1 MAGFK
6 KVMLT
11 ERENSITQNV
21 SNEFSRAGQAVEQNF
36 DASYSAKKLNELYN
50 EFDSIALDDMTA
62 NKVETMPVSVS
73 KTSTKTKI
81 YLTAGA
87 FIALLLMFLV
97 IYNFVV
103 INSLNGGIK
112 LLQDEVT
119 YKEYQVASKAN
130 TVNNLTDSS
139 TVEAE
144 LIENGYVQI
153 DDNNMIVLD
162 AGSASSSAQFTGKTN
177 WFDAF
182 CNFISNVFG
191 G

>member
-6 KVMLT
+6 KVVLT
-11 ERENSITQNV
+11 ERENSITQ
-21 SNEFSRAGQAVEQNF
+21 SVEPQVNTADERF
-36 DASYSAKKLNELYN
+36 DTSYSAKKLNELYS
-50 EFDSIALDDMTA
+50 EFDSIALEDVTESS
-62 NKVETMPVSVS
+62 VESMPVVREKASA
-73 KTSTKTKI
+73 KTKV
-81 YLTAGA
+81 YLTAGV

-112 LLQDEVT
+112 LLQEEVS
-119 YKEYQVASKAN
+119 YKEYQVSSRVDDLN
-130 TVNNLTDSS
+130 DLTNSA

-144 LIENGYVQI
+144 LVEKGYVQI
-153 DDNNMIVLD
+153 DENNMVVID
-162 AGSASSSAQFTGKTN
+162 AGSGRGVNAVEGESN

-182 CNFISNVFG
+182 CDFISNVFG